1 MTEDQYSI
9 RDGKNNL
16 VPVTLRRDKRLR
28 RTMRWQ
34 RMPDG
39 SLLVRVPARLPKRN
53 ISPLL
58 EEIRVQL
65 GKVMETYRHRT
76 HDDLHQRAEYINRK
90 YFEGK
95 IQWNAIRWVSDMNT
109 LLGSC
114 TRGGTTDGE
123 IRISDKIKNWPV
135 WVVDYVIAH
144 ELMHRRYPNH
154 SANFWTEL
162 QAAYPLTERARGIIR
177 GVGFTRGHSIGDEL
191 EET

>member
-1 MTEDQYSI
+1 MAEGQYSI
-9 RDGKNNL
+9 RDRKNNL

-53 ISPLL
+53 IAPLL
-58 EEIRVQL
+58 EEIRSQL
-65 GKVMETYRHRT
+65 EKVVETHRRRT
-76 HDDLHQRAEYINRK
+76 HDDLRQRAEQINRK

-95 IQWNAIRWVSDMNT
+95 IQWNAIRWVSNMNA

-114 TRGGTTDGE
+114 TQGGTTDGE
-123 IRISDKIKNWPV
+123 IRISDKIQNWPV

-144 ELMHRRYPNH
+144 EMMHRRYPNH
-154 SANFWTEL
+154 SANFWAEL
-162 QAAYPLTERARGIIR
+162 QAAYPLTERARGFIR
-177 GVGFTRGHSIGDEL
+177 GVGFARGNSMGDEL
-191 EET
+191 EGE